1 MTNTAREQGERKCT
15 EGGLV
20 WGHGR
25 HHGARRVVAP
35 RGVGE
40 APRGGD
46 RLAALARVP
55 QGQLEL
61 GQPSRTSF
69 RSFPKMKEN
78 KKKNTTQH
86 TATIE
91 VEHDEQA

>member
-1 MTNTAREQGERKCT
+1 
-15 EGGLV
+15 V

-46 RLAALARVP
+46 GIAALARVP

-69 RSFPKMKEN
+69 RSFSKMKEN
-78 KKKNTTQH
+78 KKKNTAEYGEIAFFELDRT
-86 TATIE
+86 TKN
-91 VEHDEQA
+91 VVL